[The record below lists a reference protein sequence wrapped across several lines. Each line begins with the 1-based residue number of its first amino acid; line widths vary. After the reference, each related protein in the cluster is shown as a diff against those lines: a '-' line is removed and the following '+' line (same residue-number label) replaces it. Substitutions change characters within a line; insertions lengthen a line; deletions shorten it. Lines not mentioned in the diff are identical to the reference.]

1 MNLTRMKSI
10 IFITILSTV
19 ITISPILSQSA
30 NAGPRDTG
38 NLTVTDKAPIVT
50 SDGNVYVTWWSNKTG
65 NDEVLFRASNDGGL
79 TFGDKINLSN
89 TTDIESVDAEIA
101 AEGENV
107 YVTWWERNEN
117 VHPHTNE
124 PVLRIS
130 NDGGQTF
137 GPVLQLSQNGS
148 ISTAEQ
154 LTEGETTDDE

>member
-1 MNLTRMKSI
+1 LTK
-10 IFITILSTV
+10 
-19 ITISPILSQSA
+19 TISLIYAISIFVCAGFLGLALLQFHESSA
-30 NAGPRDTG
+30 MT
-38 NLTVTDKAPIVT
+38 KADLVQRFEQAPVVT

-65 NDEVLFRASNDGGL
+65 NNEVMFRASNDGGS

-130 NDGGQTF
+130 TDAGQTF
-137 GPVLQLSQNGS
+137 GPVLQLSQNGTIGS
-148 ISTAEQ
+148 NE
-154 LTEGETTDDE
+154 E

>member
-1 MNLTRMKSI
+1 MNLTKMKSI
-10 IFITILSTV
+10 IFITILSTA
-19 ITISPILSQSA
+19 ITISPILLQSA
-30 NAGPRDTG
+30 NAGARDTG
-38 NLTVTDKAPIVT
+38 NLLVTEKAPIVT
-50 SDGNVYVTWWSNKTG
+50 SEGNVYVAWWSNKTG
-65 NDEVLFRASNDGGL
+65 NNEVMFRSSNDAGL

-89 TTDIESVDAEIA
+89 TTDIESIDVEIV

-137 GPVLQLSQNGS
+137 GPLLQLSQNGTIGS
-148 ISTAEQ
+148 SDDSE
-154 LTEGETTDDE
+154 EGQ

>member
-1 MNLTRMKSI
+1 MIFLVDMNMKILISLTLVVSI
-10 IFITILSTV
+10 GTIPLQMFLEQTNVEAAS
-19 ITISPILSQSA
+19 
-30 NAGPRDTG
+30 RHTG
-38 NLTVTDKAPIVT
+38 GVNFTEAPVFV
-50 SDGNVYVTWWSNKTG
+50 SDDNVYVAWWSNKTG

-101 AEGENV
+101 ADGENV

-130 NDGGQTF
+130 NDAGQTF
-137 GPVLQLSQNGS
+137 GPLLQLSQNGTLGS
-148 ISTAEQ
+148 
-154 LTEGETTDDE
+154 TDDSEEGQ

>member
-1 MNLTRMKSI
+1 MNLTKRKSI
-10 IFITILSTV
+10 IFIVFSFIGMAA
-19 ITISPILSQSA
+19 SPILLHSVHYVY
-30 NAGPRDTG
+30 AGDVHPQQDNIVDRKAPM
-38 NLTVTDKAPIVT
+38 TVTGD
-50 SDGNVYVTWWSNKTG
+50 NVYVTWWSNKTG
-65 NDEVLFRASNDGGL
+65 NDEVMFRASNDTGL

-137 GPVLQLSQNGS
+137 GPILQLSQNGTIGS
-148 ISTAEQ
+148 NE
-154 LTEGETTDDE
+154 E